1 MSKEQVLDFM
11 EWVGDNYTKLHGV
24 WVKKYQNQSDSNFY
38 KTSEEVYQDY
48 FNFMQNLTNL
58 LNEKQNHK

>member
-24 WVKKYQNQSDSNFY
+24 WVNKYQNESDRNFY
-38 KTSEEVYQDY
+38 KTSEEVYRDY
-48 FNFMQNLTNL
+48 FKFLQNLTDI
-58 LNEKQNHK
+58 LNDKQSCK